1 MGYGPT
7 QHILQRMED
16 NMMCPIKDQET
27 MLVVAMDMNRQQDT
41 GYRIEIQC
49 LSMALQ
55 VSHVIVKHSNCLN
68 HPTPQDNEMLHISG
82 ANAGTPRPPIRRGAW
97 GGGVGWWLRLTA
109 YIDVPGKVGTMST
122 S

>member
-41 GYRIEIQC
+41 G
-49 LSMALQ
+49 L
-55 VSHVIVKHSNCLN
+55 HV
-68 HPTPQDNEMLHISG
+68 
-82 ANAGTPRPPIRRGAW
+82 RPSEEE
-97 GGGVGWWLRLTA
+97 
-109 YIDVPGKVGTMST
+109 PGEEA
-122 S
+122 

>member
-7 QHILQRMED
+7 QHILQ
-16 NMMCPIKDQET
+16 
-27 MLVVAMDMNRQQDT
+27 